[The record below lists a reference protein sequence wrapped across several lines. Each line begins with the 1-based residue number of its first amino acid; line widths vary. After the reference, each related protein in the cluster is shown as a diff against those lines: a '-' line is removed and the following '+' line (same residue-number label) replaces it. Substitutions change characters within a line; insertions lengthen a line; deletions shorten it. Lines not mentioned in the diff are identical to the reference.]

1 MFPYAFLLRKN
12 QDSKLKKRRNTHG
25 VSPFLSLG
33 FDFSGFI
40 DQDCLS
46 AFLEDTSNPNVLGLK
61 EFKDTPN
68 LIKELQKRG
77 YTQDEIEKIGYKNA
91 FRVIQQVL

>member
-1 MFPYAFLLRKN
+1 M
-12 QDSKLKKRRNTHG
+12 
-25 VSPFLSLG
+25 
-33 FDFSGFI
+33 
-40 DQDCLS
+40 
-46 AFLEDTSNPNVLGLK
+46 LGLK